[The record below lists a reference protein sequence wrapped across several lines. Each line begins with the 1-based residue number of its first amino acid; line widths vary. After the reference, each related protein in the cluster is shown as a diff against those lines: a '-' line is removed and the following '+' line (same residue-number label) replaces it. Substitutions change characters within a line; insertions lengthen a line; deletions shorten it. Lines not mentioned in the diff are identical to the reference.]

1 MSYYLEFTDKASE
14 DIADHKKSGNKTV
27 LNKLL
32 VLLEELNDH
41 PYTGTGRPE
50 QLKHALSGLW
60 SRRINHQHRL
70 IYEVSDTIVYIL
82 SAKGHY

>member
-14 DIADHKKSGNKTV
+14 DIAAHKKSGNKTV

-32 VLLEELNDH
+32 ILLEELNDH

-50 QLKHALSGLW
+50 PLKHALSGLW